1 MASIKAKVTFD
12 KAAAVARIT
21 AAANNALNAVGNQAL
36 KDVTQHVPTDGEDY
50 LRDSGIAN
58 SDIKA
63 KDLEFVLRW
72 DEPYAQYL
80 FHGEVM
86 YGDPTNRT
94 YGPKRLKFTD
104 AMARMEWTKYAA
116 EVYGDD
122 WQAVYQAA
130 LRREL

>member
-21 AAANNALNAVGNQAL
+21 AAANNALTAVGSQAL
-36 KDVTQHVPTDGEDY
+36 KDVTQHVPKDQGG
-50 LRDSGIAN
+50 LQNGGIAN

>member
-21 AAANNALNAVGNQAL
+21 AAANNALTAVGSQAL

-130 LRREL
+130 LRRKL